1 MLTRWFGVAGCLL
14 GLGRSG
20 GQLRGRGG
28 LLGLGQLVN
37 LRSLGS
43 GPKDV
48 SVVRLLAVLGH
59 IFLSLVLH
67 KLRGVE
73 RYGFELC
80 LKSVFHP

>member
-1 MLTRWFGVAGCLL
+1 MLTRWFGVAGWLL
-14 GLGRSG
+14 GLRRSG
-20 GQLRGRGG
+20 GQLRGRCG